1 MTDDQIHGQ
10 IEQLVSEEH
19 ELWER
24 EAQGQVTDADRARL
38 AAIKVQLDRYWDL
51 LRQRR
56 ALDEAGLDA
65 SAAQVRDAEVV
76 ERYEQ

>member
-1 MTDDQIHGQ
+1 MADDQIHGQ

-24 EAQGQVTDADRARL
+24 EAQGQGTDADRQRL

-56 ALDEAGLDA
+56 ALDEAGLDTG
-65 SAAQVRDAEVV
+65 AAHVRDADVV
-76 ERYEQ
+76 EGYEQ